1 MRVPMNQTDTILPGA
16 TLGVMGSGQ
25 LGRMFAI
32 EALKM
37 GYRVHTFSPDSDS
50 PTGQVADRE
59 VTASYD
65 DEAAVRDFAKG
76 IAVLTFEF
84 ENVPS
89 RTVEWAAEHCLVRPA
104 GRVLHIC
111 QHRLREKEFLAVA
124 GLPIAP
130 FRKVTTAAELAAAA
144 GELGL
149 PSVLK
154 TAAFGYDG
162 KGQRKL
168 QPGDDLAA
176 AWLPFSGAPAV
187 LEGFV
192 SFEREISVLVC
203 RGVDGAMATWPVCEN
218 EHANH
223 ILDITY
229 CPARIPESIAAN
241 ARALAERVA
250 LALDLVGVLA
260 VELFLLA
267 DGNLVINELA
277 PRPHNSGHFSF
288 DASVT
293 SQFAQQVRAVCGL
306 PLGSTDS
313 MQPAAMSNLL
323 GDVWLDC
330 VSGTPNWAAAL
341 EIPGVHLHLYGKA
354 EAKRGRK
361 MGHITATGSDVNE
374 AAHKARMAR
383 AALLGSPF

>member
-1 MRVPMNQTDTILPGA
+1 MTSSSAILPGA
-16 TLGVMGSGQ
+16 VLGVMGSGQ

-32 EALKM
+32 EARKM

-50 PTGQVADRE
+50 PTGQIADRE

-76 IAVLTFEF
+76 ISVLTFEF

-111 QHRLREKEFLAVA
+111 QHRLREKEFLAGA
-124 GLPIAP
+124 GLPVAP
-130 FRKVTTAAELAAAA
+130 FRKVTSAEELVGAAAEI
-144 GELGL
+144 GL
-149 PSVLK
+149 PGVLK

-168 QPGDDLAA
+168 QPGDDLVE
-176 AWLPFSGAPAV
+176 AWKPFDGAPAV

-192 SFEREISVLVC
+192 KFEREISVLVC

-229 CPARIPESIAAN
+229 CPARIPESVAAN

-250 LALDLVGVLA
+250 VSLDLVGVLA
-260 VELFLLA
+260 VELFLLP
-267 DGNLVINELA
+267 DGGIVINELA

-293 SQFAQQVRAVCGL
+293 SQFAQQVRTVCGL

-313 MQPAAMSNLL
+313 LAPAAMSNLL
-323 GDVWLDC
+323 GDVWLA
-330 VSGTPNWAAAL
+330 SRTGIPNWAAAL
-341 EIPGVHLHLYGKA
+341 AIPGVHLHLYGKS
-354 EAKRGRK
+354 EAKAGRK
-361 MGHITATGSDVNE
+361 MGHITATGSDVND
-374 AAHKARMAR
+374 AAQKAKLAR
-383 AALLGSPF
+383 SALLT

>member
-1 MRVPMNQTDTILPGA
+1 MKKPSQPILPGA

-32 EALKM
+32 EARKM
-37 GYRVHTFSPDSDS
+37 GYRIHTFSPDSDS
-50 PTGQVADRE
+50 PTGQIAERE
-59 VTASYD
+59 VTASYE

-76 IAVLTFEF
+76 ISVLTFEF

-89 RTVEWAAEHCLVRPA
+89 QTVEWAAEHCIVRPA

-111 QHRLREKEFLAVA
+111 QHRLREKEFLSGA
-124 GLPIAP
+124 GLPVAP
-130 FRKVTTAAELAAAA
+130 FRKVTSADELAAAA
-144 GELGL
+144 KEIGL
-149 PSVLK
+149 PGVLK

-168 QPGDDLAA
+168 MPGDDLAE
-176 AWLPFSGAPAV
+176 AWKPFAGAPAV

-192 SFEREISVLVC
+192 KFEREISVLVS
-203 RGVDGAMATWPVCEN
+203 RGIDGAMATWPVCEN

-229 CPARIPESIAAN
+229 CPARIPNAVAEN

-250 LALDLVGVLA
+250 LSLDLVGVLA
-260 VELFLLA
+260 VEMFLLA
-267 DGNLVINELA
+267 DGGIVINELA

-293 SQFAQQVRAVCGL
+293 SQFAQQVRAICGL

-313 MQPAAMSNLL
+313 LAPAAMSNLL
-323 GDVWLDC
+323 GDVWLD
-330 VSGTPNWAAAL
+330 SKTGTPDWAAAL
-341 EIPGVHLHLYGKA
+341 AIPGVHLHLYGKS
-354 EAKRGRK
+354 EPKRGRK
-361 MGHITATGSDVNE
+361 MGHITATGTNVED
-374 AAHKARMAR
+374 AAAKARAAR
-383 AALLGSPF
+383 AALLG

>member
-1 MRVPMNQTDTILPGA
+1 MNRVDAILPGA

-32 EALKM
+32 EARKM
-37 GYRVHTFSPDSDS
+37 GYRIHTFSPDSDS
-50 PTGQVADRE
+50 PTGQIADRE
-59 VTASYD
+59 VTASYA
-65 DEAAVRDFAKG
+65 DEAAVRDFARG
-76 IAVLTFEF
+76 ISVLTFEF

-89 RTVEWAAEHCLVRPA
+89 QTVEWAAEHCLVRPA

-111 QHRLREKEFLAVA
+111 QHRLREKEFLASA
-124 GLPIAP
+124 GLPVAP
-130 FRKVTTAAELAAAA
+130 FRKVKSAAELATAAA
-144 GELGL
+144 EIGL
-149 PSVLK
+149 PGVLK

-168 QPGDDLAA
+168 LPGDDLAA
-176 AWLPFSGAPAV
+176 VWCPFEGAPAV
-187 LEGFV
+187 LEGFIR
-192 SFEREISVLVC
+192 FEREISVLVC
-203 RGVDGAMATWPVCEN
+203 RGVDGSMATWPVCEN
-218 EHANH
+218 EHADH

-229 CPARIPESIAAN
+229 CPARIPAAVAED

-250 LALDLVGVLA
+250 VSLDLVGVLA

-267 DGNLVINELA
+267 DGGIVINELA

-313 MQPAAMSNLL
+313 LSPAAMSNLL
-323 GDVWLDC
+323 GDVWLD
-330 VSGTPNWAAAL
+330 SRTGTPNWAAAL
-341 EIPGVHLHLYGKA
+341 AIPGVFLHLYGKA
-354 EAKRGRK
+354 EPKRGRK
-361 MGHITATGSDVNE
+361 MGHITALGSDVNT
-374 AAHKARMAR
+374 AAEKARMAR
-383 AALLGSPF
+383 TALIG

>member
-1 MRVPMNQTDTILPGA
+1 MNRMDTILPGA

-32 EALKM
+32 EARKM
-37 GYRVHTFSPDSDS
+37 GYRIHTFSPDSDS
-50 PTGQVADRE
+50 PTGQIADRE
-59 VTASYD
+59 VTASYA
-65 DEAAVRDFAKG
+65 DEAAVRDFARG
-76 IAVLTFEF
+76 ISVLTFEF

-89 RTVEWAAEHCLVRPA
+89 QTVEWAAEHCLVRPA

-111 QHRLREKEFLAVA
+111 QHRLREKEFLASA
-124 GLPIAP
+124 GLPVAP
-130 FRKVTTAAELAAAA
+130 FRKVTSAAELATAAA
-144 GELGL
+144 EIGL
-149 PSVLK
+149 PGVLK

-168 QPGDDLAA
+168 LPGDDLAA
-176 AWLPFSGAPAV
+176 AWCPFEGAPAV

-192 SFEREISVLVC
+192 RFEREISVLVC
-203 RGVDGAMATWPVCEN
+203 RGVDGSMATWPVCEN

-229 CPARIPESIAAN
+229 CPARIPAAVAEN
-241 ARALAERVA
+241 ARALAKRVA
-250 LALDLVGVLA
+250 VSLDLIGVLA

-267 DGNLVINELA
+267 DGGIVINELA

-313 MQPAAMSNLL
+313 LSPAAMSNLL
-323 GDVWLDC
+323 GDVWLD
-330 VSGTPNWAAAL
+330 SRTGTPNWAAAL
-341 EIPGVHLHLYGKA
+341 AIPGVFLHLYGKA
-354 EAKRGRK
+354 EPKRGRK
-361 MGHITATGSDVNE
+361 MGHITALGSDVNI
-374 AAHKARMAR
+374 AAEKARLAR
-383 AALLGSPF
+383 TALIG

>member
-1 MRVPMNQTDTILPGA
+1 MSRGDAILPGA
-16 TLGVMGSGQ
+16 VLGVMGSGQ

-32 EALKM
+32 EARKM
-37 GYRVHTFSPDSDS
+37 GYRVHTLSPDKDS

-59 VTASYD
+59 FVASYD
-65 DEAAVRDFAKG
+65 DEAAVREFARG
-76 IAVLTFEF
+76 ISALTFEF

-89 RTVEWAAEHCLVRPA
+89 QTIEWAAERTVVRPA

-111 QHRLREKEFLAVA
+111 QHRLREKEFLAGA
-124 GLPIAP
+124 GLPVAP
-130 FRKVTTAAELAAAA
+130 FRKVTSAAELTAAAA
-144 GELGL
+144 EIGL
-149 PSVLK
+149 PGVLK

-176 AWLPFSGAPAV
+176 AWVPFDGAPAV

-203 RGVDGAMATWPVCEN
+203 RGVDGAMKTWPVCEN

-229 CPARIPESIAAN
+229 CPARIPSSVAEA

-250 LALDLVGVLA
+250 VSLDLVGVLA
-260 VELFLLA
+260 VEMFLLA
-267 DGNLVINELA
+267 DGSIVINELA

-293 SQFAQQVRAVCGL
+293 SQFAQQVRTVCGL

-313 MQPAAMSNLL
+313 LAPAAMSNLL
-323 GDVWLDC
+323 GDVWHD
-330 VSGTPNWAAAL
+330 SRTGTPNWTAAL
-341 EIPGVHLHLYGKA
+341 EISGVFLHLYGKA
-354 EAKRGRK
+354 DPKRARK
-361 MGHITATGSDVNE
+361 MGHITAIGADVEE
-374 AAHKARMAR
+374 AAQKARLAR
-383 AALLGSPF
+383 AALLS

>member
-1 MRVPMNQTDTILPGA
+1 MRGTDAILPGA
-16 TLGVMGSGQ
+16 VLGVMGSGQ

-32 EALKM
+32 EARKL
-37 GYRVHTFSPDSDS
+37 GYRVHTLSPDRDS
-50 PTGQVADRE
+50 PTGQIADRE
-59 VTASYD
+59 VVASYG

-89 RTVEWAAEHCLVRPA
+89 RTIEWAAEHCIVRPA
-104 GRVLHIC
+104 GRVLHVC
-111 QHRLREKEFLAVA
+111 QHRLREKEFLAGA
-124 GLPIAP
+124 GLPVAP
-130 FRKVTTAAELAAAA
+130 FRKVNTAAELVAAAA
-144 GELGL
+144 EIGL
-149 PSVLK
+149 PGVLK

-168 QPGDDLAA
+168 LPGDDLVA
-176 AWLPFSGAPAV
+176 AWAPFEGAPAV

-192 SFEREISVLVC
+192 RFEREISVLVC

-229 CPARIPESIAAN
+229 CPARIPGSVAAS

-267 DGNLVINELA
+267 DGELVINELA

-293 SQFAQQVRAVCGL
+293 SQFAQQVRTICGL
-306 PLGSTDS
+306 PLGSTES
-313 MQPAAMSNLL
+313 MRPAAMSNLL
-323 GDVWLDC
+323 GDVWLD
-330 VSGTPNWAAAL
+330 SRTGTPNWAAAL
-341 EIPGVHLHLYGKA
+341 AIPGVHLHLYGKA
-354 EAKRGRK
+354 EPKRGRK
-361 MGHITATGSDVNE
+361 MGHITATGDDVE
-374 AAHKARMAR
+374 SAARKAKEAR
-383 AALLGSPF
+383 AGLVT